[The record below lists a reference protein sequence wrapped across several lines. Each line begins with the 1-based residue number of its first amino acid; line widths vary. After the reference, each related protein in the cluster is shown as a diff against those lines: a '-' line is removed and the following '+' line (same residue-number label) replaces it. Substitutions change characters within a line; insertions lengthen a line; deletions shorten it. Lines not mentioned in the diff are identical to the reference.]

1 MISGP
6 DMMFSV
12 NLLFDILVL
21 LAGMAFAASVVG
33 LLLVAGCRLLAW
45 WRAGQEP
52 KGVRVIISI
61 G

>member
-1 MISGP
+1 
-6 DMMFSV
+6 MMFSV